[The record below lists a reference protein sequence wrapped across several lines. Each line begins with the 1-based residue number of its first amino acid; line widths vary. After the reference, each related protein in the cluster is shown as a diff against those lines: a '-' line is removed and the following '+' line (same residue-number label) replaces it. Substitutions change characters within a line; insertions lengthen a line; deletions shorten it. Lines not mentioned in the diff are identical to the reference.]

1 MDHQDL
7 INRIEAALAR
17 DCLSAWQRS
26 FLTDLRAKIEHY
38 GSRTRL
44 SDKQLRKLHEIIGTD
59 RNVVPFPTQKP
70 SRSGRSW
77 RPRRRQFFER
87 EVRWWTRRFVRDFAF
102 AVALFA
108 VILAFSLSEKIP
120 VSWPITVPSLSNG
133 AKFDEPFTVTDG
145 DTIRLSDGT
154 PVRLVGFNTPEVFSP
169 KCRQERELG
178 NRASARLEELVAT
191 SKLELSKIP
200 CSCPPNTEGTDACNH
215 SRSCGILKAD
225 GRDVGQILISE
236 GLAVEFKCGATGC
249 PPTPRPWCG

>member
-7 INRIEAALAR
+7 KNRIEAALAQNR
-17 DCLSAWQRS
+17 ISAWQRS
-26 FLTDLRAKIEHY
+26 FLTDIGARIEHY

-44 SDKQLRKLHEIIGTD
+44 SDKQLRKLHEIIGTEG
-59 RNVVPFPTQKP
+59 NVVPFPRQRP
-70 SRSGRSW
+70 SRSGRRW
-77 RPRRRQFFER
+77 RSERRNLFER
-87 EVRWWTRRFVRDFAF
+87 EARWWARRIVRDFAF
-102 AVALFA
+102 AVALFG
-108 VILAFSLSEKIP
+108 VFLAFSLFDKMPE
-120 VSWPITVPSLSNG
+120 SWSLAVPSLRG
-133 AKFDEPFTVTDG
+133 GVDFDVPFTVTDG

-169 KCRQERELG
+169 KCRQERDLG

-200 CSCPPNTEGTDACNH
+200 CSCPPGTEGTDACNH
-215 SRSCGILKAD
+215 GRSCGILKAD

-236 GLAVEFKCGATGC
+236 GLAVEFTCGATGC